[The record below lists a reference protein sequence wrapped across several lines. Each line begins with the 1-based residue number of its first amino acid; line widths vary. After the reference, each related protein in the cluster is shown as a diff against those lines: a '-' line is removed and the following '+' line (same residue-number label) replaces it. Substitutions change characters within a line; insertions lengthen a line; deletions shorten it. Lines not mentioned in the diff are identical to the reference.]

1 MKEKRFAEIEL
12 KFPYLHEPNRS
23 GLRFEE
29 NTSTQLDFLINKEG
43 RQIPV
48 TWYPSMGEY
57 QYATGS
63 TYRYATVDIM
73 FQVGNVV
80 RYNTDTEM
88 LTLRVRED
96 IAPVINELG
105 KATPRGMVRLSESD
119 NYKMILDRLICID
132 IILKEENTNE

>member
-12 KFPYLHEPNRS
+12 KFPYLHESNRS
-23 GLRFEE
+23 GLKFEE
-29 NTSTQLDFLINKEG
+29 NTSTQLDFLINKEN

-73 FQVGNVV
+73 FQVGNAIH
-80 RYNTDTEM
+80 YDMNTEM

-96 IAPVINELG
+96 IAPTINELG

-132 IILKEENTNE
+132 IIPKEENTNE